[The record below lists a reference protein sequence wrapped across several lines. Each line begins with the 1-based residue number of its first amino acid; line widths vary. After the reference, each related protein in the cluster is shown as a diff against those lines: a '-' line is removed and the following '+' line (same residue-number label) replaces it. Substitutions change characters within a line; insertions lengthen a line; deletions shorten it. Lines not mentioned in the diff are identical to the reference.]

1 MQVYIQLPKRFF
13 KILFLF
19 SFYRHKVLKF
29 YYWLASLISLEN
41 LSKLTS
47 LDIYITMVLLN
58 RPIFE
63 LTWSHLSS
71 FYDVWNSWLIRGQRF
86 KGNLAFADPSVL
98 RFPLWQSQPTLQVK
112 YISYEKFLR
121 RRLTRTLKSLTQ
133 LDKVIKDIVFSWWV
147 SSCKKALLLL
157 KVFEH
162 LIVVTIGL

>member
-86 KGNLAFADPSVL
+86 KGNLAFADPSIL

-121 RRLTRTLKSLTQ
+121 RCWVWLELWKVWHSWIKWLRILYFLDELRLA
-133 LDKVIKDIVFSWWV
+133 
-147 SSCKKALLLL
+147 KKLC
-157 KVFEH
+157 FC
-162 LIVVTIGL
+162 

>member
-71 FYDVWNSWLIRGQRF
+71 FFDVWNSWLIRGQRF